1 MLEVVDKCRKIDFNE
16 EQQHLKRIRSNG
28 YTVVEQALNGQL
40 VAELLIMVQQQFNN
54 QKVRQSLKPSEWE
67 ADWILNLQNK
77 DKRFI
82 DLLDAPI
89 VTALMVKLLND
100 PYFRFLPTADPNYIL
115 GQFVARSSIEELEL
129 HIDAGMPQP
138 CGSH

>member
-1 MLEVVDKCRKIDFNE
+1 MLEVVDQCRKIDFNE

-54 QKVRQSLKPSEWE
+54 QKSSPISKAPSEWE

-89 VTALMVKLLND
+89 VKALMIKLLND
-100 PYFRFLPTADPNYIL
+100 PYFRF
-115 GQFVARSSIEELEL
+115 S
-129 HIDAGMPQP
+129 QP
-138 CGSH
+138 PIQIIY